1 MNTKKPTPQARL
13 TNKKNP
19 APLSPEALLKVDD
32 TAAITAKPGSPPKEH
47 KGYADQGLLEPTRY
61 GDWDVKGRCS
71 DF

>member
-1 MNTKKPTPQARL
+1 MKNPSTTQPATEI
-13 TNKKNP
+13 TNKKSEASSPSETAQTPEEQASKPNP
-19 APLSPEALLKVDD
+19 K
-32 TAAITAKPGSPPKEH
+32 KEY